1 MNKNKNEK
9 QSYAP
14 PQCEVLAVQC
24 EGVIAASGGEYPTWT
39 EGGGI

>member
-24 EGVIAASGGEYPTWT
+24 EGVIALSLEYKEWKDLDWV
-39 EGGGI
+39 E

>member
-24 EGVIAASGGEYPTWT
+24 EGVIALSGLTDYED
-39 EGGGI
+39 GGTF

>member
-24 EGVIAASGGEYPTWT
+24 EGVIALSGEYHGLGGEDDWT
-39 EGGGI
+39 